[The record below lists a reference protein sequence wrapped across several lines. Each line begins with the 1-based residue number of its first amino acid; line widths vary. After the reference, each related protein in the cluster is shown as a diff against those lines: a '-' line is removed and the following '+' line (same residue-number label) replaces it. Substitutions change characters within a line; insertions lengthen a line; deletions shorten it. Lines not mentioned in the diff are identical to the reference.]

1 VAQTSQHSEP
11 LDGAALLSSLAGEA
25 GSAGEHDLWREVEQ
39 AAKELDPRRAELVC
53 EALLSHLAEQPEAMR
68 ELRAL
73 VVLGL
78 AHPKAL
84 AGRQSFLVQEGRRL
98 AGLLESR
105 GESSEAQVLLEML
118 SRLHPEDR
126 KLDHEL
132 ASLMQRSGNADRLVE
147 RYMHRAEEALAA
159 GQRAQAIQCLREV
172 LAVDRNRR
180 DAARMIRDLQY
191 EASAKRRTLRRR
203 VRMFSLFVLMCG
215 AVAFAVWREI
225 GINEL
230 YDSLSPASVDNIE
243 SLRAR
248 LDGIDAIVEGNPLW
262 VGAFRASQ
270 ERSQLRAR
278 ITQLESLEIRER
290 IQRDAELGRKLDE
303 AESHRIRYRVAV
315 EEGKLDAAV
324 EHLRAALEVAPADWE
339 HRARLES
346 DLAALQGPAGA
357 AGRKGNGQE

>member
-11 LDGAALLSSLAGEA
+11 LDGAALLSSLSSEV
-25 GSAGEHDLWREVEQ
+25 GSAGEHDLWQEVER

-53 EALLSHLAEQPEAMR
+53 EALLTHLSEQPEAMR

-84 AGRQSFLVQEGRRL
+84 AGRQSFLIQEGRRL

-105 GESSEAQVLLEML
+105 GESGEAQALLEML

-191 EASAKRRTLRRR
+191 ESAAKRRTLRRR
-203 VRMFSLFVLMCG
+203 ARMLGLFLLLSG
-215 AVAFAVWREI
+215 AVTFAVWREI
-225 GINEL
+225 GINEM
-230 YDSLSPASVDNIE
+230 YDSLSPASPDNIE
-243 SLRAR
+243 ALRAR
-248 LDGIDAIVEGNPLW
+248 LLGIDAIIEGNPLW
-262 VGAFRASQ
+262 VGAFRASH
-270 ERSQLRAR
+270 ERAELRTR
-278 ITQLESLEIRER
+278 ITQLESLEMSDR
-290 IQRDAELGRKLDE
+290 IQREADLGRKLDE
-303 AESHRIRYRVAV
+303 AESHRIRYRLAV
-315 EEGKLDAAV
+315 EEGDMDGAL
-324 EHLRAALEVAPADWE
+324 EHLRAALEAAPSDWE
-339 HRARLES
+339 FRPRLEA
-346 DLAALQGPAGA
+346 DLDALLGAGA
-357 AGRKGNGQE
+357 KGKLR

>member
-1 VAQTSQHSEP
+1 VAHTSQHSEP
-11 LDGAALLSSLAGEA
+11 LDGAALLSSLGEA
-25 GSAGEHDLWREVEQ
+25 GSAGEHDLWREVER

-98 AGLLESR
+98 AGLLEGR
-105 GESSEAQVLLEML
+105 GESTEAQALLEML

-159 GQRAQAIQCLREV
+159 GQREQAIQCLREV

-191 EASAKRRTLRRR
+191 EAAAKRRTLRRR
-203 VRMFSLFVLMCG
+203 VRLFGVFVLLCG
-215 AVAFAVWREI
+215 AVAFAVWRET
-225 GINEL
+225 GLNERYL
-230 YDSLSPASVDNIE
+230 SLPPASPDSID

-248 LDGIDAIVEGNPLW
+248 LQGIDDLVESNPLW
-262 VGAFRASQ
+262 VGVFRASQ
-270 ERSQLRAR
+270 ERSELRAR
-278 ITQLESLEIRER
+278 ITQLESLEMRDQ
-290 IQRDAELGRKLDE
+290 IQRDAELARKRDE
-303 AESHRIRYRVAV
+303 SESHRIRYRLAV
-315 EEGKLDAAV
+315 EQGDMDLAL
-324 EHLRAALEVAPADWE
+324 EHLRAALESAPPGWE
-339 HRARLES
+339 HRARLEA
-346 DLAALQGPAGA
+346 DLAALQGAPAPKPPA
-357 AGRKGNGQE
+357 KGSQR

>member
-1 VAQTSQHSEP
+1 VPQTSQHSEP
-11 LDGAALLSSLAGEA
+11 LDGAELLSSLGEEGAAGD
-25 GSAGEHDLWREVEQ
+25 HDLWQEVER

-53 EALLSHLAEQPEAMR
+53 EALLTHLSEQPEAMR

-84 AGRQSFLVQEGRRL
+84 AGRQSFLIQEGRRL
-98 AGLLESR
+98 AGLLEGR
-105 GESSEAQVLLEML
+105 GESGEAQALLEML

-159 GQRAQAIQCLREV
+159 GQREQAIQCLREV

-191 EASAKRRTLRRR
+191 ESAAKRRTLRRR
-203 VRMFSLFVLMCG
+203 ARMLGLFLLLSG
-215 AVAFAVWREI
+215 TVAYAVWREI
-225 GINEL
+225 GINET
-230 YDSLSPASVDNIE
+230 YDSLSPASPDNIE

-248 LDGIDAIVEGNPLW
+248 LQGIDAIIEGNPLW
-262 VGAFRASQ
+262 VGAFHASHERA
-270 ERSQLRAR
+270 QLRTR
-278 ITQLESLEIRER
+278 ITQLESIEMSDRIEREA
-290 IQRDAELGRKLDE
+290 DLGRKLDE
-303 AESHRIRYRVAV
+303 AESHRIRYRQAV
-315 EEGKLDAAV
+315 EEGDMDAALEHLHAALDAA
-324 EHLRAALEVAPADWE
+324 PSDWE
-339 HRARLES
+339 FRPRLEA
-346 DLAALQGPAGA
+346 DLAALQSTGA
-357 AGRKGNGQE
+357 KGKLR